1 MALVARLDDWRLRAS
16 SWPPHGGEPV
26 PVAELAV
33 FLASVRAELKRL
45 SKSDVA
51 AAWGAW
57 ASCMGALARSPHVL
71 VSDAGEQ
78 LLACALCVLYKANA
92 DDVRDEALHA
102 ECKRIEWWC
111 AQFVRHLG
119 GGPASSSPAGV
130 MDCVVA
136 DLRAG
141 GEDDQKAQLREEM
154 GRRAQARAQGYGWP
168 IVARQLL
175 DFYAE
180 TIERQQPRR
189 LLPHT
194 ALPIMS
200 NGA

>member
-1 MALVARLDDWRLRAS
+1 MAASASLVARLDDWRLRAS
-16 SWPPHGGEPV
+16 SWPPHGAEPV
-26 PVAELAV
+26 PVAELAA

-51 AAWGAW
+51 AAWGPW

-119 GGPASSSPAGV
+119 GGPASVSYTHLTLPTK
-130 MDCVVA
+130 
-136 DLRAG
+136 R
-141 GEDDQKAQLREEM
+141 
-154 GRRAQARAQGYGWP
+154 
-168 IVARQLL
+168 IV
-175 DFYAE
+175 
-180 TIERQQPRR
+180 
-189 LLPHT
+189 
-194 ALPIMS
+194 
-200 NGA
+200 